1 MLLIIVTMLV
11 ILVLAGLVLV
21 YAAFP
26 HRGEKIPAAP
36 WLGDA
41 LERATDKVPTIK
53 SDDDG
58 EGWAFRR

>member
-1 MLLIIVTMLV
+1 VLLIAIAMLV

-26 HRGEKIPAAP
+26 HRGETVPGAP

-41 LERATDKVPTIK
+41 MERATDAAPLIE
-53 SDDDG
+53 SDED
-58 EGWAFRR
+58 EAWSIHQ